1 MSWKKST
8 LVKRSL
14 HIFTKWHSF
23 LCVPL
28 PFNGRQSWAEQT
40 QLSHQK
46 QKRSDYRLH
55 RGQVFHTA
63 LSQNAGKPPPFFF
76 FLCHSKGRK
85 IAAVTTAFHL
95 VTLVCLFCHSSG
107 NAKERVVREF
117 LWGTFFFFF
126 CWGGGDGEGWWDNVI
141 LFYSTTIKEGRHC
154 AEKDKLAVP
163 WQRDIGIN
171 RLTVANLTVTILI
184 CYCSASPLFYY
195 FHSSKLWGRSVSV
208 CVCVSYL
215 KLSCVL

>member
-76 FLCHSKGRK
+76 FCATVKEGKLLLLLQLFIWWHWSVCFVTVQAMLKKGLCE
-85 IAAVTTAFHL
+85 
-95 VTLVCLFCHSSG
+95 SSCE
-107 NAKERVVREF
+107 A
-117 LWGTFFFFF
+117 LFFFFF
-126 CWGGGDGEGWWDNVI
+126 VGEVGMGKGGGTMSSFFIQRQLKKGDIVRKKTNW
-141 LFYSTTIKEGRHC
+141 LFHDRET
-154 AEKDKLAVP
+154 
-163 WQRDIGIN
+163 
-171 RLTVANLTVTILI
+171 
-184 CYCSASPLFYY
+184 
-195 FHSSKLWGRSVSV
+195 SVSIG
-208 CVCVSYL
+208 
-215 KLSCVL
+215 